1 MFRNFFL
8 LSFIFVSLAIAAA
21 AQGKPNDEAVIKT
34 LVDQMT
40 TAQADYDPAALDRL
54 FTADY
59 IEISP
64 AGEFDPRPK
73 VLAFYTP
80 EWKAKNNGM
89 TISIEESYPSIR
101 VYGNTAVV
109 ITQMAYT
116 MSKDGQTRQGPRMM
130 ATIVARKDKGVW
142 KIASAHYTG
151 IRPPAAAATPA
162 AKAQ

>member
-1 MFRNFFL
+1 MFQNFFL
-8 LSFIFVSLAIAAA
+8 LSFLFVCLTIAAA
-21 AQGKPNDEAVIKT
+21 GQGKPNDEAALKS

-40 TAQADYDPAALDRL
+40 TAQADYDPATLDRL

-64 AGEFDPRPK
+64 AGEFDPRAK
-73 VLAFYTP
+73 VLTFYTS

-101 VYGNTAVV
+101 IFGSTGVV

-116 MSKDGQTRQGPRMM
+116 MSKDGQTRPGPKMM
-130 ATIVARKDKGVW
+130 ATIVVRKDKGVW
-142 KIASAHYTG
+142 KIASAQYTG
-151 IRPPAAAATPA
+151 IRAAAAATPA
-162 AKAQ
+162 AKPQ